1 MSGVSSTGEKLRQ
14 AFAALDEHRHVGE
27 CPGAETIWDAVHSR
41 LSADETSGVVDH
53 IAVCPSCA
61 ADWRIA
67 MRSDQRDV
75 AGSVVA
81 MKPRRTTLRWTA
93 LAAAA
98 TVIMAALLVT
108 VFRDRDPGV
117 PVYRT
122 GDEARIESLIPEDH
136 VLSREAAT
144 LRWSPAG
151 KDALYSVEVGT
162 LELVPLASAHD
173 LKATEFTVPSEALRS
188 VAAGE
193 SIVWQVEASLPDGR
207 HVASEAFITRIE

>member
-1 MSGVSSTGEKLRQ
+1 MTGVSPTGEKLRQ
-14 AFAALDEHRHVGE
+14 AFAALDEQQHVGE
-27 CPGAETIWDAVHSR
+27 CPGPETIWDAVHAR
-41 LSADETSGVVDH
+41 LSADEASGVVDH

-81 MKPRRTTLRWTA
+81 MKPRRTSLRWTA
-93 LAAAA
+93 LATAA

-108 VFRDRDPGV
+108 VFRYRDADV

-122 GDEARIESLIPEDH
+122 GDEARIESLVPEDQA
-136 VLSREAAT
+136 LSRDGAV
-144 LRWSPAG
+144 LRWSPVG
-151 KDALYSVEVGT
+151 EDALYSVEVGT
-162 LELVPLASAHD
+162 LGLVPLASAHD
-173 LKATEFTVPSEALRS
+173 LSAAEFTVPPEALHS

-193 SIVWQVEASLPDGR
+193 SIVWQVEATLPDGR
-207 HVASEAFITRIE
+207 HVASEAFISRIE

>member
-1 MSGVSSTGEKLRQ
+1 MTGVSPTGERLRQ
-14 AFAALDEHRHVGE
+14 AFAALDERQHVGE
-27 CPGAETIWDAVHSR
+27 CPEAERIWDAVHAR
-41 LSADETSGVVDH
+41 LSADEASGVVDH

-81 MKPRRTTLRWTA
+81 MRPRGATLRWTA
-93 LAAAA
+93 VAAAA

-108 VFRDRDPGV
+108 VFRDRDAGIPG
-117 PVYRT
+117 YRT

-136 VLSREAAT
+136 VLPREAAT
-144 LRWSPAG
+144 LRWSRVG
-151 KDALYSVEVGT
+151 EDALYSVEVGT

-173 LKATEFTVPSEALRS
+173 LKVMEFTVPSEALRS
-188 VAAGE
+188 LGAGE

-207 HVASEAFITRIE
+207 HVASEAFIARVE

>member
-1 MSGVSSTGEKLRQ
+1 MTGVSPTGEKLRQ
-14 AFAALDEHRHVGE
+14 AFAALDEHQHAGE
-27 CPGAETIWDAVHSR
+27 CPGPETIWDAVHAR
-41 LSADETSGVVDH
+41 LSAEEASGVVDH
-53 IAVCPSCA
+53 IAACPSCA

-67 MRSDQRDV
+67 MRSDQREV
-75 AGSVVA
+75 PGSVVP
-81 MKPRRTTLRWTA
+81 MRPRRTTLRWTVFA
-93 LAAAA
+93 TAA
-98 TVIMAALLVT
+98 TVILAALLVT
-108 VFRDRDPGV
+108 VFRDRDAGV

-122 GDEARIESLIPEDH
+122 GDEARIESLVPEDH
-136 VLSREAAT
+136 VLSREAAA

-151 KDALYSVEVGT
+151 EDALYSVEVGT

-207 HVASEAFITRIE
+207 HIASEAFISRIE